1 VTKIRAKSV
10 CVFRHQNKILLTEGY
25 DPTKDE
31 HYMIPLGGGIEF
43 GETSEQAA
51 IREVLEEVGAETYGL
66 QLLGVLE
73 NLFVFDGT
81 PGHEIVF
88 IYEAKFVDENLYQK
102 PELDG
107 FESNGVK
114 INVRWF
120 DQAVLK
126 DNAVKIYPHGIVDL
140 L

>member
-1 VTKIRAKSV
+1 VTSIRAKSV

-25 DPTKDE
+25 DPTKNE
-31 HYMIPLGGGIEF
+31 HYLIPLGGGIEF
-43 GETSEQAA
+43 GENSERAA
-51 IREVLEEVGAETYGL
+51 IREVFEEVGAETYDL

>member
-1 VTKIRAKSV
+1 MNSIRAKSV

-31 HYMIPLGGGIEF
+31 YYLIPLGGGIEF

-51 IREVLEEVGAETYGL
+51 IREVLEEVAAETYGH
-66 QLLGVLE
+66 QRLGVLE
-73 NLFVFDGT
+73 NLFVFDGK

-88 IYEAKFVDENLYQK
+88 VYEAKFADESLYEK
-102 PELDG
+102 PELEG
-107 FESNGVK
+107 FESNGFK
-114 INVRWF
+114 MNVRWF
-120 DQAVLK
+120 DQSVLK
-126 DNAVKIYPHGIVDL
+126 DNAIKIYPHGITNL

>member
-1 VTKIRAKSV
+1 
-10 CVFRHQNKILLTEGY
+10 
-25 DPTKDE
+25 
-31 HYMIPLGGGIEF
+31 M
-43 GETSEQAA
+43 
-51 IREVLEEVGAETYGL
+51 ETYDL

-120 DQAVLK
+120 DQAML
-126 DNAVKIYPHGIVDL
+126 NAVKIYPHGIVDL

>member
-1 VTKIRAKSV
+1 M

>member
-1 VTKIRAKSV
+1 V

>member
-1 VTKIRAKSV
+1 VTSIRAKSV

-25 DPTKDE
+25 DPTKNE
-31 HYMIPLGGGIEF
+31 HYLIPLGGGIEF
-43 GETSEQAA
+43 GETSERAA
-51 IREVLEEVGAETYGL
+51 IREVFEEVGAETYDL

-120 DQAVLK
+120 DQAML
-126 DNAVKIYPHGIVDL
+126 NAVKIYPHGIVDL

>member
-1 VTKIRAKSV
+1 MTKIRAKSV

-25 DPTKDE
+25 DPTKNE

-51 IREVLEEVGAETYGL
+51 TREVLEEAGAETYGL

-88 IYEAKFVDENLYQK
+88 IYEAKFVDESLYHK

>member
-1 VTKIRAKSV
+1 M
-10 CVFRHQNKILLTEGY
+10 
-25 DPTKDE
+25 KDE
-31 HYMIPLGGGIEF
+31 HFLIPLGGGIEF

-51 IREVLEEVGAETYGL
+51 IREVLEEVEAETYDL

-88 IYEAKFVDENLYQK
+88 IYEAKFVDESLYHK

-126 DNAVKIYPHGIVDL
+126 DNAIKIYPHGIVDL

>member
-1 VTKIRAKSV
+1 MTSIRAKSV
-10 CVFRHQNKILLTEGY
+10 CIFRHQNKILLTEGY

-31 HYMIPLGGGIEF
+31 HYLIPLGGGIEF
-43 GETSEQAA
+43 GETSKQAA
-51 IREVLEEVGAETYGL
+51 VREIFEEISAETYAHE
-66 QLLGVLE
+66 LLGVVE

-88 IYEAKFVDENLYQK
+88 IYEAKFVDEELYYK
-102 PELDG
+102 SELEG

-120 DQAVLK
+120 DQDVLK
-126 DNAVKIYPHGIVDL
+126 NGAIKIYPHGIL
-140 L
+140 NIL